1 MARQGKTRSTRSG
14 GARANGGGGQA
25 PAATAPAPK
34 KPFNPLRFFSE
45 VRQEGRK
52 VTWTS
57 RQETI
62 VSTIMVVIMATLAAI
77 FFFAVDSLISWIIN
91 TLLGLG

>member
-1 MARQGKTRSTRSG
+1 MARQGKSKTAARTS
-14 GARANGGGGQA
+14 GARANSGGSA
-25 PAATAPAPK
+25 PAAPAAAPK

-62 VSTIMVVIMATLAAI
+62 VSTIMVLIMATLAAI
-77 FFFAVDSLISWIIN
+77 FFFGVDSLISWIIN
-91 TLLGLG
+91 SLLGLG

>member
-1 MARQGKTRSTRSG
+1 MANKGKTRSQTRSN
-14 GARANGGGGQA
+14 GARATSGGSA
-25 PAATAPAPK
+25 PAAAAPK
-34 KPFNPLRFFSE
+34 KPFNPLRFFTE

-62 VSTIMVVIMATLAAI
+62 VSTIMVVIMATLAAL
-77 FFFAVDSLISWIIN
+77 FFFAVDSLISLAIDF
-91 TLLGLG
+91 LLALGG